1 MGARARVESR
11 QGAGKG
17 EKKELSGHRWVPVST
32 ASAGVDAC
40 IAWSNRTLGLGH
52 CVSLGVSISQN
63 YSNNNF
69 SALAVLVHCA
79 QLLFLASGPLLIL
92 ALVSVPNPPFFLL
105 LGTWPPARLPRRA
118 NPLCSPLFPPPP
130 LAYAGSAPWPT
141 LSPQREPA
149 VYSIHAGSTSSV
161 LRPISVRHYKMPLV
175 LALLLHPHPSRILSR
190 ATRSSR
196 HCGTRFVS

>member
-1 MGARARVESR
+1 MRAALPQKKKKEGSGTGPRARVESR

-63 YSNNNF
+63 YLNNNF

-79 QLLFLASGPLLIL
+79 FLLFLASGPLLIL
-92 ALVSVPNPPFFLL
+92 ALVPVPDPPPFFLL
-105 LGTWPPARLPRRA
+105 LGTRPPASLPRRA
-118 NPLCSPLFPPPP
+118 NPLSPLFIPPFAR
-130 LAYAGSAPWPT
+130 LRRERAMANFIPT
-141 LSPQREPA
+141 A
-149 VYSIHAGSTSSV
+149 
-161 LRPISVRHYKMPLV
+161 
-175 LALLLHPHPSRILSR
+175 
-190 ATRSSR
+190 
-196 HCGTRFVS
+196 